1 MVRTREED
9 GLAPAATMGVLRLKQ
24 NVLAESRAGFIAT
37 FGDPLG
43 RSGSW
48 ELGGDFTYQTS
59 RFRGDKNLS
68 VGAWGLV
75 TGREDLSGYR
85 ERVAVGLKLDYPND
99 LWDCYLLY
107 RRIGD
112 GFDPS
117 LGFVPRRGINTY
129 AGGCTFAPRPKGG
142 FIRQMFH
149 ELYPTLTTDLG
160 GRWESWEVWVG
171 PVNWLLE
178 SGDRVEVGLVPL
190 GERLAEPFE
199 IAEGVSVPAGSYDA
213 LRYRV
218 EVETAAKRRLALE
231 AEWAFGGF
239 YSGTLDQFELAAT
252 WTPSPLVTF
261 LASVEHSVGRLD
273 EGDFDLTLVSAK
285 LRLNLSPDLQFNSFV
300 QYDTED
306 RSFGSNTRLRWS
318 FDPRG
323 DLFLIYNHNLRQLES
338 SWRKDASQLLVKV
351 QYTFRK

>member
-1 MVRTREED
+1 M
-9 GLAPAATMGVLRLKQ
+9 
-24 NVLAESRAGFIAT
+24 S
-37 FGDPLG
+37 
-43 RSGSW
+43 
-48 ELGGDFTYQTS
+48 
-59 RFRGDKNLS
+59 
-68 VGAWGLV
+68 
-75 TGREDLSGYR
+75 
-85 ERVAVGLKLDYPND
+85 
-99 LWDCYLLY
+99 
-107 RRIGD
+107 
-112 GFDPS
+112 
-117 LGFVPRRGINTY
+117 
-129 AGGCTFAPRPKGG
+129 
-142 FIRQMFH
+142 
-149 ELYPTLTTDLG
+149 
-160 GRWESWEVWVG
+160 
-171 PVNWLLE
+171 
-178 SGDRVEVGLVPL
+178 EVGLVPL

-323 DLFLIYNHNLRQLES
+323 DLFVVYNHNLRQLES